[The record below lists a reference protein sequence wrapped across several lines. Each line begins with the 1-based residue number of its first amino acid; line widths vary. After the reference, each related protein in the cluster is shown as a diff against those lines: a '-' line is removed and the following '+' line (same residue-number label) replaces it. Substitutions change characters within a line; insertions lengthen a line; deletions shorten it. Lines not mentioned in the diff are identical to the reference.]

1 MPTEKKSYYKD
12 ESFDP
17 IYKTVNHRFYFKS
30 RMLPG
35 TLLALG
41 FLVLGTQVVYPL
53 VYLETHD
60 EANKQVK
67 SSVLGLATGFSEFE
81 FRELDAE
88 NNAKDENIEV
98 PTYFTLTI
106 PKLGIKDAQVET
118 NSPSLNP
125 DKSLGHYTGSGLPG
139 RVGNAFIYGHSVLP
153 WFYNPK
159 NYKTIFSTLDQ
170 LDTGDTIQINYN
182 GKNYKYLVEGKE
194 ILATEKVEPL
204 AEYKPKY
211 LNESTIT
218 LMTCWPA
225 GTRQKRLVVRAVVE
239 SENQNN

>member
-1 MPTEKKSYYKD
+1 MPINEKKSYYKD

-17 IYKTVNHRFYFKS
+17 IYKTVNKTFYFKS

-53 VYLETHD
+53 AYLETHD

-81 FRELDAE
+81 FRELNTETEKSD
-88 NNAKDENIEV
+88 KDGEL
-98 PTYFTLTI
+98 PAFFSLTI
-106 PKLGIKDAQVET
+106 PKLGIKDAQIET
-118 NSPSLNP
+118 NSPTLNP
-125 DKSLGHYTGSGLPG
+125 DKYLGHYTGSGLPG

-153 WFYNPK
+153 WFYNPR

-170 LDTGDTIQINYN
+170 LETGDSILINYD
-182 GKNYKYLVEGKE
+182 GKDYKYLVEGKE
-194 ILATEKVEPL
+194 VLATEKVQPL
-204 AEYKPKY
+204 AEYKPRY

-225 GTRQKRLVVRAVVE
+225 GTRSKRLVVRAVAE
-239 SENQNN
+239 DTN

>member
-1 MPTEKKSYYKD
+1 MPINEKKTYYKD

-17 IYKTVNHRFYFKS
+17 IYNTVNKSFYFKS

-60 EANKQVK
+60 EANTQVK

-81 FRELDAE
+81 FRELNAE
-88 NNAKDENIEV
+88 NAHKSSEEAV
-98 PTYFTLTI
+98 PTFFTLTI

-118 NSPSLNP
+118 NSPNLNP
-125 DKSLGHYTGSGLPG
+125 DKFLGHYKGSGLPG
-139 RVGNAFIYGHSVLP
+139 RVGNSFIYGHSVLP

-170 LDTGDTIQINYN
+170 LETGDSILINYN
-182 GKNYKYLVEGKE
+182 GKEYKYLVEGKE
-194 ILATEKVEPL
+194 ILATDKVQPL

-225 GTRQKRLVVRAVVE
+225 GTRSKRMIVRAVVE
-239 SENQNN
+239 STN

>member
-1 MPTEKKSYYKD
+1 MPTKTYYKD

-17 IYKTVNHRFYFKS
+17 IYNTVNKRFYFKS

-88 NNAKDENIEV
+88 DGNKNSAEELPKF
-98 PTYFTLTI
+98 FTITI

-118 NSPSLNP
+118 NSPTLNP
-125 DKSLGHYTGSGLPG
+125 DKSLGHYKGSGLPG
-139 RVGNAFIYGHSVLP
+139 QVGNSFIYGHSVLP

-170 LDTGDTIQINYN
+170 LETGDSILVNYN
-182 GKNYKYLVEGKE
+182 GKDYKYIVEGK
-194 ILATEKVEPL
+194 
-204 AEYKPKY
+204 
-211 LNESTIT
+211 
-218 LMTCWPA
+218 
-225 GTRQKRLVVRAVVE
+225 
-239 SENQNN
+239 